1 MLIYAAGAFSMF
13 YDDDMRTGCGW
24 VTVAGAAADTAAA
37 GAAGTTGAILEG
49 ATDVGTVVTA
59 TGVMMAPV
67 GIVSH
72 GTMSTTSYGRAMPCC
87 SAIVSCQARISGL
100 YSSNLG
106 LIKHKSS
113 LCPQGAPN
121 ALHHL
126 QVYLLPQVQDA
137 LVAYLARMVGA
148 TTGLL
153 AYAGYT
159 G

>member
-1 MLIYAAGAFSMF
+1 MF
-13 YDDDMRTGCGW
+13 YDDDMHTGCGW
-24 VTVAGAAADTAAA
+24 VTLAGAAADAAA
-37 GAAGTTGAILEG
+37 GGKAGTTGAILEG

-59 TGVMMAPV
+59 TGVMMVPV
-67 GIVSH
+67 GILSP

-87 SAIVSCQARISGL
+87 TIIASRRAQILGL
-100 YSSNLG
+100 YSRDLG

-126 QVYLLPQVQDA
+126 QVYLLPQVRDA
-137 LVAYLARMVGA
+137 LVAYMARKVGA
-148 TTGLL
+148 ATGPL
-153 AYAGYT
+153 AYAGYA